1 MTTFLRRGCPALVAA
16 LSSSIVHS
24 KSCNR
29 EGTQKAACE
38 TIQSKEPSASPGLL
52 FIGTGSSTGCPK
64 PACALLFNAENEHA
78 TLNLNKPFMNSD
90 YMNHMKDLC
99 KVSSMATKGDP
110 RLNKNYRGN
119 PSLMIVHRHND
130 TVDRKIDESVSEQE
144 KVSLR
149 TVVIDVGKT
158 FTENALRW
166 MPEHGLT
173 TIDAVVLSHEHM
185 DAIAGLDDLRGFQ
198 MLPKRDS
205 MTGFPKQSPLS
216 VFASKSCLKMLE
228 SQFFYLFPKKASKS
242 AGCCKD
248 ETNLSAGATK
258 TTDGK
263 TIQRH
268 VSKLDFRV
276 VESFVPFVA
285 AGLRM
290 IPLPVMHGEDLVCNG
305 YAFAL
310 NAKSSKGKSMNVVYL
325 SDISRMLDETEKFIM
340 EELPPTDVLI
350 VDSLALERN
359 NPTHFNLKE
368 ALVLIRRLKPKT
380 TYIVGMSCDFFPPH
394 DEMNV
399 ELRKMDIDVQLAHD
413 GLFLEAE

>member
-1 MTTFLRRGCPALVAA
+1 MLLYFCVRYVIILFVLLETLTEKGVLYVALLYLPLRLGSNRPTSTMTTPLRRVCPPLVAA
-16 LSSSIVHS
+16 LSSSVIHP
-24 KSCNR
+24 NFHQR
-29 EGTQKAACE
+29 GGAQKAACE
-38 TIQSKEPSASPGLL
+38 TIISKEPSASPGLL

-64 PACALLFNAENEHA
+64 PACALLFNAENEN
-78 TLNLNKPFMNSD
+78 TNLNLNKPFMNSD

-99 KVSSMATKGDP
+99 TVSSMATKGDP
-110 RLNKNYRGN
+110 RHNKNYRGN
-119 PSLMIVHRHND
+119 PSLMIVHRNS
-130 TVDRKIDESVSEQE
+130 DEADGEFDENISDKKKSC
-144 KVSLR
+144 LR

-205 MTGFPKQSPLS
+205 MTGFPDQSPLS
-216 VFASKSCLKMLE
+216 VFASNTCLKMLE
-228 SQFFYLFPKKASKS
+228 SQFFYLFPKKKTNEKM
-242 AGCCKD
+242 GCCK
-248 ETNLSAGATK
+248 EEPILSAGATN
-258 TTDGK
+258 TPDGK

-305 YAFAL
+305 YAFTL
-310 NAKSSKGKSMNVVYL
+310 DAKSSKGKSMNVVYVSHGIFHTL
-325 SDISRMLDETEKFIM
+325 
-340 EELPPTDVLI
+340 
-350 VDSLALERN
+350 
-359 NPTHFNLKE
+359 
-368 ALVLIRRLKPKT
+368 
-380 TYIVGMSCDFFPPH
+380 
-394 DEMNV
+394 
-399 ELRKMDIDVQLAHD
+399 
-413 GLFLEAE
+413 